1 MKRLDM
7 SDLFETPPVRLGV
20 ALVVLCVLIAAG
32 FYLVSIFRDYAAED
46 QDDSSDVLSK
56 LEEMH
61 RKGDISD
68 QEFRT
73 IKARTHRP
81 PAGTHS
87 IDDSTSSDGS
97 SPNPE
102 T

>member
-1 MKRLDM
+1 M
-7 SDLFETPPVRLGV
+7 SDLFETPPVRIGV

-68 QEFRT
+68 AEYRT
-73 IKARTHRP
+73 IQSRSHRP
-81 PAGTHS
+81 PV
-87 IDDSTSSDGS
+87 DSTADEDPTDMDES
-97 SPNPE
+97 SPN
-102 T
+102 TQT